1 MRSIPFHVSLE
12 NHGARQQ
19 VARSVIT
26 GVAALAALLT
36 IILVWALYLDYRHTL
51 QQAGERLETRL
62 WAYSSS
68 MDVAFVSADHAL
80 RDAGEDVRWLGEL
93 NGDLSRL
100 RPLLLRHL
108 LEAPALDSLIL
119 YRPDG
124 STAISVGQAGALG
137 AAAPDWV
144 RTAIDSGTET
154 QQGSSDGRFCV
165 SMLVSAPDG
174 SIKGALLAAID
185 TERILGELESGE
197 GYANQYL
204 MLLDSDNRLIMELG
218 PGSYQGMNQLVQQLK
233 DRLEL
238 NGFNYQG
245 TRLQLDADYLFAL
258 RQLSQHPI
266 RVLAAVDR
274 GKALSGWEFR
284 TALTGSSL
292 LLVLIIILA
301 YLRQWRENSIRERQS
316 ANDLVRLYQAIEQM
330 PSSILITD
338 LEGRT
343 LYVNRACLEQSGYPL
358 EEVLGKKPPI
368 LDPECSSAEDCNAL
382 WRRLKSEQVWEGE
395 FVNRLRDG
403 RERIEQ
409 TVITPVR
416 DVDGR
421 VSSYFAISTDITEKR
436 AAEEGLFLYRLIV
449 DASSEMLALID
460 RDYRYRQVNNS
471 YLAYHGRSREQI
483 EGRTVAEVW
492 GSAFFNEQIR
502 HQLDGVFAGKS
513 VSYDLWYD
521 FAGRGRR
528 YCRVSCNPV
537 PTEGGRIET
546 AVVNI
551 SDLTDLKHSE
561 EALKTNEERFR
572 ALTEH
577 SPMGIFEA
585 DAQGHNIYSNHRFCA
600 LVGRSPEQMRG
611 FGWMEVVHEEDR
623 PAVRG
628 SWQKTIQQQE
638 TSWFFRV
645 RLIRADGSVGWFQSS
660 ARRYED
666 EHLGEAHYIGSVLD
680 VTEQVEH
687 QQLLEN
693 KNLELERLSSTDA
706 LTGLINRGHLEQL
719 LKQEIHRSE
728 RYGSFCGLI
737 MVDVDHFKEV
747 NDSYGHGVGDQVLRH
762 LAELM
767 RTHTRLSD
775 SAGRWGGEEFLIFC
789 PHTDLAGTNR
799 LAEALR
805 KRIEQ
810 TRFPVIGTLT
820 CSLGVTVMRAGD
832 QLSELLQRVDE
843 ALYRAKNG
851 GRNRVEVIEPEPQ
864 RDSGTAGTNG

>member
-1 MRSIPFHVSLE
+1 MRPIPFHLSLE
-12 NHGARQQ
+12 NYAAQRQ
-19 VARSVIT
+19 VARSVII
-26 GVAALAALLT
+26 GVAALALLLT

-51 QQAGERLETRL
+51 QQAGERLETQL

-80 RDAGEDVRWLGEL
+80 RDASEDVRWQGSLDE
-93 NGDLSRL
+93 DLSRL

-124 STAISVGQAGALG
+124 STAISVGQAGALRT
-137 AAAPDWV
+137 AAPDWV
-144 RTAIDSGTET
+144 RTSIDSGTET
-154 QQGSSDGRFCV
+154 VQGSSDGRFCV

-174 SIKGALLAAID
+174 STKGALLAVID
-185 TERILGELESGE
+185 TERILGEIESGE

-218 PGSYQGMNQLVQQLK
+218 PGSHQGMTQLVGQLG

-274 GKALSGWEFR
+274 GWALSGWEFR

-292 LLVLIIILA
+292 LLVLMIILA
-301 YLRQWRENSIRERQS
+301 YLRQWRQSSIRERQS
-316 ANDLVRLYQAIEQM
+316 ANDLARLYQAIEQM

-358 EEVLGKKPPI
+358 ENLLGKKPPI
-368 LDPECSSAEDCNAL
+368 FSPECTSAEACSAL

-395 FVNRLRDG
+395 FVNRRHEG
-403 RERIEQ
+403 PERIEHA
-409 TVITPVR
+409 VVTPVR

-421 VSSYFAISTDITEKR
+421 VTSYFAISTDITDKR
-436 AAEEGLFLYRLIV
+436 EAQERLFLYRLIV

-471 YLAYHGRSREQI
+471 YLAYLGRRRDQI
-483 EGRTVAEVW
+483 EGRTLAEVW
-492 GSAFFNEQIR
+492 GGAFFNEQIR
-502 HQLDGVFAGKS
+502 PWLDDVFAGKS
-513 VSYDLWYD
+513 VSHDLWYD

-528 YCRVSCNPV
+528 YCRISCNPV
-537 PTEGGRIET
+537 PTDGRRIEM

-551 SDLTDLKHSE
+551 SDMTDLKHSE
-561 EALKTNEERFR
+561 EALGTNEKRFR

-585 DAQGHNIYSNHRFCA
+585 DDHGHNIYSNRRFCA
-600 LVGRSPEQMRG
+600 LVGLTPEQMRG
-611 FGWMEVVHEEDR
+611 LGWIQVVHEEDR
-623 PAVRG
+623 PAVVD
-628 SWQKTIQQQE
+628 SWQKTIQGQE
-638 TSWFFRV
+638 ASWFFRA
-645 RLIRADGSVGWFQSS
+645 RIIRADGSVGWFQSS

-680 VTEQVEH
+680 VTEQMEH

-706 LTGLINRGHLEQL
+706 LTGLINRGHLTRL
-719 LKQEIHRSE
+719 LQQEIHRSE
-728 RYGSFCGLI
+728 RYASSCALI

-747 NDSYGHGVGDQVLRH
+747 NDSHGHGVGDQVLRH

-767 RTHTRLSD
+767 RTNTRLSD
-775 SAGRWGGEEFLIFC
+775 SVARWGGEEFLILC
-789 PHTDLAGTNR
+789 PHTDLAGAYR

-810 TRFPVIGTLT
+810 THFPVIGALS
-820 CSLGVTVMRAGD
+820 CSLGVTGMCAGD
-832 QLSELLQRVDE
+832 QLSGLLQRVDE
-843 ALYRAKNG
+843 ALYRAKHG

-864 RDSGTAGTNG
+864 RDSGTDGTSG